1 MKKNVLKLERR
12 RKSLKINCVGNNPA
26 FDNNWI
32 DFKSSRLILSRLS
45 QFKMGQNID
54 KKPKKNDNTNNVI

>member
-12 RKSLKINCVGNNPA
+12 RKSSKTNCVGNSPA